1 MKKTIILTI
10 VMLFITSTA
19 LAFNDICK
27 VGAKALRMTSAQTSA
42 LYNDEIKGRRVQG
55 SGSVYD
61 VSVYDVVAE
70 KKIDCRVVVSC
81 GNNVF
86 VNIYIKDCWGSV
98 KYLKVGQKI
107 SFTADCKGLRKKY
120 YRDSNETYVEAMANN
135 ASLNY

>member
-19 LAFNDICK
+19 LAFTDICE

-61 VSVYDVVAE
+61 VVPE
-70 KKIDCRVVVSC
+70 KKNSCRVVVSC

-86 VNIYIKDCWGSV
+86 VNINIKDCWGSV

-107 SFTADCKGLRKKY
+107 SFTADCTDLIKKY
-120 YRDSNETYVEAMANN
+120 YRASDKTHVEAMANN
-135 ASLNY
+135 ASLSY

>member
-1 MKKTIILTI
+1 MIKTIILTI

-19 LAFNDICK
+19 LAFTDICK
-27 VGAKALRMTSAQTSA
+27 VGAEALRMTSAQTSA
-42 LYNDEIKGRRVQG
+42 LYNDKIKGRRVEG

-61 VSVYDVVAE
+61 VIAGKKNCTVV
-70 KKIDCRVVVSC
+70 ISC

-107 SFTADCKGLRKKY
+107 SFTADCKGLIKKY
-120 YRDSNETYVEAMANN
+120 YRDSNKTYVEAMANN